1 MKYIKI
7 SIFFIILLFSFYYIS
22 EASIVGEFNS
32 EAKAIETQIPQE
44 NKITLNDKYNSKK
57 HKEMQNKLIDTIYDK
72 VNKKQ
77 KHITNYKIKRSFISA
92 KARLEYKDDFTYEEY
107 YNVVALI
114 LATMET
120 ESNFKNIICYN
131 TNGSIDYGIMQVNT
145 SIISEIENDLGNLDI
160 ENSKKDNIEAGS
172 WEIYKCYEKASK
184 KHPKNIIW
192 WTYAYYNRGMYFEKY
207 DYDYDQAD
215 TRSKIFIKKY
225 NKYYKLI
232 KGAFYENQNEKRN
245 N

>member
-1 MKYIKI
+1 MKYMKI
-7 SIFFIILLFSFYYIS
+7 SIFFIIFLFSFYYVNTN
-22 EASIVGEFNS
+22 SIVGEFNS
-32 EAKAIETQIPQE
+32 EAEVIKPKEIQVEE
-44 NKITLNDKYNSKK
+44 ITLNDKYNSKK
-57 HKEMQNKLIDTIYDK
+57 HKEIQDKIINTIYDK
-72 VNKKQ
+72 VSKKH
-77 KHITNYKIKRSFISA
+77 KHITKYKIKRSFISA
-92 KARLEYKDDFTYEEY
+92 KARLKDKDNLTYEEY

-120 ESNFKNIICYN
+120 ESDFRNIICHN

-145 SIISEIENDLGNLDI
+145 SIISEIEDDLGDLDI

-172 WEIYKCYEKASK
+172 WEIYKCYEKALS
-184 KHPKNIIW
+184 KHPDNIIW
-192 WTYAYYNRGMYFEKY
+192 WTYAYYNRGMYFENY
-207 DYDYDQAD
+207 DYDYDQAN

-232 KGAFYENQNEKRN
+232 EEVFYEIQNKKKN